1 MGLVSVS
8 DIAREVI
15 APNLSPER
23 VNVYEIMSKPA
34 LTLPPDML
42 ARYAVRLLVRFGIS
56 RAVVVDRDR
65 SPVGIVALARPR
77 NGACI
82 RVMTPRPVSCGE
94 LQKLGSIRLRR
105 PSVDPCNAD
114 ARAQSGLCGV
124 SGFAAQKSSGIDN

>member
-15 APNLSPER
+15 APNRSPER

-34 LTLPPDML
+34 LTLPPDTL

-65 SPVGIVALARPR
+65 NPAGIVALRDL
-77 NGACI
+77 
-82 RVMTPRPVSCGE
+82 VMGHVSE
-94 LQKLGSIRLRR
+94 
-105 PSVDPCNAD
+105 
-114 ARAQSGLCGV
+114 
-124 SGFAAQKSSGIDN
+124 